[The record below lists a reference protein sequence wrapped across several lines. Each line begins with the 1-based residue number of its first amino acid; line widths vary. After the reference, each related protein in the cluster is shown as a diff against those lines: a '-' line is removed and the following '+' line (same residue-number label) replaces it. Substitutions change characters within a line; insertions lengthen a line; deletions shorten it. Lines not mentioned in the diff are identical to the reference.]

1 MSCTG
6 YPYTNGKAGRKWL
19 WHISLWTSTRWK
31 YDNYGTDDESSNKTM
46 CIRRFSKDGFE
57 RGHNDNNSACLP
69 VRLIVNRNV
78 DEFGS
83 EAPRKKQH
91 DRDQNTLISRKADNS
106 VTNWNY
112 TPPKYY

>member
-6 YPYTNGKAGRKWL
+6 YPYTGKGKT
-19 WHISLWTSTRWK
+19 WHVSFWSSTRWK
-31 YDNYGTDDESSNKTM
+31 YYPYAPDNEYNNKTM
-46 CIRRFSKDGFE
+46 CLRRISKGGFE
-57 RGHNDNNSACLP
+57 RGHNDNGGWCLP
-69 VRLIVNRNV
+69 IRLIINRNV

-91 DRDQNTLISRKADNS
+91 DKDQNTLISRKADRMVS
-106 VTNWNY
+106 DWTY